1 MTECTEPEHDHAAQP
16 KQITELQLRQLRG
29 KYFTVRHPRTI
40 GCDHHQD
47 QINEP
52 TFRNCE
58 SCWYAFFSTHGEL
71 VNVTHE
77 AFSEHGP
84 EFVEKLR
91 GRKYVRMFTRFMSTM
106 NRLREDAEKL
116 QKEKD
121 EQAGEIQSS
130 GSVGQGDGQRE
141 RGDSNLSTTGESSQP
156 SSAVNPDQSNL
167 A

>member
-1 MTECTEPEHDHAAQP
+1 MAECTEPEHDHAIQP

-77 AFSEHGP
+77 AFSEHGAA
-84 EFVEKLR
+84 FVEKLR

-121 EQAGEIQSS
+121 EPNVQKGCEGAYTPVGGTNKTDLSS
-130 GSVGQGDGQRE
+130 
-141 RGDSNLSTTGESSQP
+141 
-156 SSAVNPDQSNL
+156 
-167 A
+167 

>member
-1 MTECTEPEHDHAAQP
+1 MAECTEPEHDHAAQP

-91 GRKYVRMFTRFMSTM
+91 GRKYVQMFTRFMSTM

-116 QKEKD
+116 QETNDKRTAAEGSR
-121 EQAGEIQSS
+121 EVGGAIGQTVRNEGELSTAGES
-130 GSVGQGDGQRE
+130 GPQAS
-141 RGDSNLSTTGESSQP
+141 P
-156 SSAVNPDQSNL
+156 AHPDEPCIG
-167 A
+167 

>member
-77 AFSEHGP
+77 AFSEHGAA
-84 EFVEKLR
+84 FVEKLR

-116 QKEKD
+116 QETNDKGTAVE
-121 EQAGEIQSS
+121 SS
-130 GSVGQGDGQRE
+130 GEVGGTIGQAVRDE
-141 RGDSNLSTTGESSQP
+141 GEFSAAGESSPQASP
-156 SSAVNPDQSNL
+156 AHPDEPCIG
-167 A
+167 